1 MANHPPSGTI
11 CRGEYGEST
20 PCPSMRHFTFPAD
33 TDDRPAMPRRASS
46 MLTAAPRLARVP
58 LLAGLLLVAGALQAT
73 AADVVGWRA
82 ARWGMTDAELV
93 AAFGSELKRLP
104 GRWQYGGAYAERA
117 LFDVELGGLKF
128 MALFQMNQTTDR
140 LQQVLLERRGAQ
152 ATPAAYDRM
161 MAALEAAYG
170 PAEGLCLTPH
180 PDGPLRRFSLRWRF
194 ATTTI
199 QATWLDFLTTAL
211 LFEEPDTERRFDPLV
226 PSFETRRIV
235 RRFLPRRVL
244 VRFQPSQ
251 REDLQGWQSCADG
264 KSR

>member
-1 MANHPPSGTI
+1 MP
-11 CRGEYGEST
+11 YQVST
-20 PCPSMRHFTFPAD
+20 
-33 TDDRPAMPRRASS
+33 
-46 MLTAAPRLARVP
+46 MLPIALRLARRSLAAAL
-58 LLAGLLLVAGALQAT
+58 LLAASAPQAAQ
-73 AADVVGWRA
+73 AADLAGWRA
-82 ARWGMTDAELV
+82 ARWGMTDAELS
-93 AAFGSELKRLP
+93 AAFGPGLERLP

-128 MALFQMNQTTDR
+128 MALFQMNQATDR

-180 PDGPLRRFSLRWRF
+180 PDGPLRRLSLRWRF

-211 LFEEPDTERRFDPLV
+211 LFEEPDTEKRFDPLI
-226 PSFETRRIV
+226 PFSETRRIV

-244 VRFQPSQ
+244 VRFHPSE
-251 REDLQGWQSCADG
+251 REDLQGWKSCG
-264 KSR
+264 KTVPPAPKDDEPR